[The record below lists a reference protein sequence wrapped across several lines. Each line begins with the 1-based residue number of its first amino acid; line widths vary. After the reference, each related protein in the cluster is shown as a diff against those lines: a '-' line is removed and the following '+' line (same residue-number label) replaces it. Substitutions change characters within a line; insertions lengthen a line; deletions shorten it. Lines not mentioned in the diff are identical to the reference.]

1 MFVNKHFAS
10 LQVYGYI
17 TREFFGLRILNFQGV
32 SFILTQTYKE
42 IFKSALVYLCSHF
55 IIKIFLIE
63 NNFFM
68 INNIFNDKIDL
79 RRYDTIKTYQ

>member
-32 SFILTQTYKE
+32 IFILTQTYKE
-42 IFKSALVYLCSHF
+42 IFKSALVYLYAHF

-68 INNIFNDKIDL
+68 IKNIFYDKIDL